1 MLSTGRLLA
10 VGLLAPATA
19 LLLPA
24 TAAAQTPAQQQ
35 VRERLGSGGIADTT
49 TAVALSAAFR
59 AAAERA
65 LPAVV
70 YISVEQAPLAMQR
83 EQIPLPPP
91 FRDMI
96 PQQPGPRRGSGSGLI
111 VDTEGHILTNNHV
124 VADAARLTVRL
135 VDGREYNARVIGG
148 NVETDIA
155 VIKID
160 PAAGETLPTAVLGDS
175 DNVRVGDWV
184 LALGNPLG
192 LNFTVTA
199 GIVSATGRAISQG
212 DLELESFIQT
222 DAVINPGNSGGPLID
237 LFGRVIGVNS
247 AIFGSD
253 RFVGYG
259 FAVPITLAR
268 RVMSDLLE
276 FGYLR
281 RPQLGV
287 AVNSVTAVEAELYDL
302 DEVRGAMITG
312 VQNDLPAQR
321 AGLRIGDIVLSVNGT
336 PIQDHIDLIAR
347 LANLRPNEE
356 VTLGI
361 LRDGRRQNVDVRL
374 GEFPR
379 PQVAEQAAP
388 APQGEP
394 VEQVLGFAV
403 TELTPQLAQRAG
415 YRGEGGVV
423 VASVPQG
430 AAAGAVRQGEIILS
444 VNGRRVRTP
453 ADVREAARSISPGS
467 AVALTVYD
475 EVMGEVLRT
484 YRTRQ

>member
-1 MLSTGRLLA
+1 MLRTCIWLA
-10 VGLLAPATA
+10 IAV
-19 LLLPA
+19 LLPV
-24 TAAAQTPAQQQ
+24 TAVAQTAAQQQ
-35 VRERLGSGGIADTT
+35 TRGQPVLPGVADTT
-49 TAVALSAAFR
+49 IAVALSGAFR
-59 AAAERA
+59 AAADRT

-70 YISVEQAPLAMQR
+70 FIAVEQTPQAVQR
-83 EQIPLPPP
+83 EMIPLPPP

-96 PQQPGPRRGSGSGLI
+96 PPGQPQPRRGSGSGVI
-111 VDTEGHILTNNHV
+111 VDARGYILTNNHV
-124 VADAARLTVRL
+124 VAEASQLTVRL
-135 VDGREYNARVIGG
+135 VDGREYTASVVGG
-148 NVETDIA
+148 NVQTDIA
-155 VIKID
+155 VIKIE
-160 PAAGETLPTAVLGDS
+160 PGPGEALPTAVLGSS
-175 DNVRVGDWV
+175 DDLRVGDWV

-199 GIVSATGRAISQG
+199 GIVSATGRQITQG
-212 DLELESFIQT
+212 GLELESFIQT

-237 LFGRVIGVNS
+237 LFGRVVGINS

-287 AVNSVTAVEAELYDL
+287 SVGPVTAVEAEIYDL
-302 DEVRGAMITG
+302 REVRGALITG

-321 AGLRIGDIVLSVNGT
+321 AGLRLGDIILSVNGT
-336 PIQDHIDLIAR
+336 PVQDNADLITR
-347 LANLRPNEE
+347 LAGLQPNET
-356 VTLGI
+356 VALGI
-361 LRDGRRQNVDVRL
+361 LRDGSQRNVSVTL

-379 PQVAEQAAP
+379 PQVQEPRAQEPQQDAP
-388 APQGEP
+388 
-394 VEQVLGFAV
+394 VQVLGFTVADLSP
-403 TELTPQLAQRAG
+403 ELARRQG

-430 AAAGAVRQGEIILS
+430 AASRAVGRGTIILS
-444 VNGRRVRTP
+444 VNGRRVRNSQEL
-453 ADVREAARSISPGS
+453 REIARHITPGS
-467 AVALTVYD
+467 AVALTIHD
-475 EVMGEVLRT
+475 EDLGEVLRT

>member
-1 MLSTGRLLA
+1 MTGEGIMVRTGRWIA
-10 VGLLAPATA
+10 VA

-24 TAAAQTPAQQQ
+24 TAAAQTAQEQ
-35 VRERLGSGGIADTT
+35 VRQRLGAGGGADTT

-59 AAAERA
+59 GAAERA

-70 YISVEQAPLAMQR
+70 YITVERAQLAMQR
-83 EQIPLPPP
+83 EQMPLPPP

-96 PQQPGPRRGSGSGLI
+96 PQQQVPMRGSGSGVI
-111 VDTEGHILTNNHV
+111 VDGQGHILTNNHV
-124 VADAARLTVRL
+124 VADAAQLTVRL
-135 VDGREYNARVIGG
+135 VDGREYTARVIGG
-148 NVETDIA
+148 NLETDIA

-160 PAAGETLPTAVLGDS
+160 PAAGESLPTAALGDS

-237 LFGRVIGVNS
+237 LFGRVVGINS

-268 RVMSDLLE
+268 RVMNDLLE

-287 AVNSVTAVEAELYDL
+287 AVNPVTAVEAEIYDL
-302 DEVRGAMITG
+302 AEVRGALITG
-312 VQNDLPAQR
+312 VQDDLPAKE
-321 AGLRIGDIVLSVNGT
+321 AGLQIGDIILSVNGT

-347 LANLRPNEE
+347 LANLQPNQE

-361 LRDGRRQNVDVRL
+361 LREGNRQNVDVRL

-379 PQVAEQAAP
+379 PELVEQPVAQPRE
-388 APQGEP
+388 EP
-394 VEQVLGFAV
+394 TEQVLGFAV
-403 TELTPQLAQRAG
+403 AELTPDLAQRAG
-415 YRGEGGVV
+415 YRGEGGVMI
-423 VASVPQG
+423 ASPPQG
-430 AAAGAVRQGEIILS
+430 AAALILRQGDIILA
-444 VNGRRVRTP
+444 VNGQRVRSP
-453 ADVREAARSISPGS
+453 AELRGIAEGIAPGS
-467 AVALTVYD
+467 AVALMVYD
-475 EVMGEVLRT
+475 PEMGEMLRT